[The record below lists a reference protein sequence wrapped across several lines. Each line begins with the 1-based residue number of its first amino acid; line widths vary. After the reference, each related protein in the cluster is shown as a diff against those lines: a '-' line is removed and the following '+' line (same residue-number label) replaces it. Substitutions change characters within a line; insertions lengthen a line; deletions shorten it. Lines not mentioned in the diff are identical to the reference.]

1 MLTATYATYL
11 VLVTLITIFVAR
23 TLSKNGVVFLIDGF
37 AGNEALANS
46 VNHLLVVG
54 FYLINLGFAMQQLNE
69 YKEINTPDQA
79 LVFLSTKI
87 GFVLAVLGVVHF
99 VNLFLINMFKNSQL
113 KHQRIRENPIAIN
126 ADL

>member
-11 VLVTLITIFVAR
+11 VMVTLITIFVAR
-23 TLSKNGVVFLIDGF
+23 TLSKNGVVFLVDGF
-37 AGNEALANS
+37 AGNEVLANS

-54 FYLINLGFAMQQLNE
+54 FYLINLGFAMQQLNG
-69 YKEINTPDQA
+69 YKEIDTPDQA

-99 VNLFLINMFKNSQL
+99 ANLFLINMFKNSQL
-113 KHQRIRENPIAIN
+113 KRRRIKENPIAIN